1 MKKELRDAFRQPL
14 DLHEVPAGLALG
26 TSLSKEDGDRIGFF
40 VIGPDADRRFVIQDD
55 GVTIP
60 HLAAPEADFEA
71 QIQAEA
77 FHSLLNAYGATYDA
91 GTFELKVP
99 AVERSAIAPAA
110 LKFAALLQRLDDR
123 LSLTRG
129 EGPRGSGKGSEA
141 ARVA

>member
-14 DLHEVPAGLALG
+14 DLHEVPAGLAVG
-26 TSLSKEDGDRIGFF
+26 TSLLKEDGDRIGFF
-40 VIGPDADRRFVIQDD
+40 VIGPDADGRFVIQDD

-60 HLAAPEADFEA
+60 HLAASEADFDA

-77 FHSLLNAYGATYDA
+77 LQSPLDAYGVTYDDD
-91 GTFELKVP
+91 TFELKVP

-110 LKFAALLQRLDDR
+110 LKFVALLQRLNDR
-123 LSLTRG
+123 LSLTQEG
-129 EGPRGSGKGSEA
+129 GPRGSGKGSEA